1 MLSGCRLGSLA
12 MLRILVVDDDPL
24 VSQTVQLWLRRQGF
38 DVVTADGAT
47 AGLAALNRG
56 DFDLM
61 IVDIFMPHMHG
72 FESVRLFH
80 QSAPGVPLIAISG
93 YAFAESHSPA
103 PDFLRMALAL
113 GATRC
118 LRKPFKPRTLLA
130 IIEDCLAEIKT
141 RRERADSVGQQ
152 SSPHEKLSSH

>member
-1 MLSGCRLGSLA
+1 

-24 VSQTVQLWLRRQGF
+24 VSQAVRLWLKRQGF
-38 DVVTADGAT
+38 DVVSADGAAT
-47 AGLAALNRG
+47 GLAALDHG

-80 QSAPGVPLIAISG
+80 QSAPAVPLIAISG

-118 LRKPFKPRTLLA
+118 LRKPFKPHTLLT
-130 IIEDCLAEIKT
+130 IIEECLAEQRA
-141 RRERADSVGQQ
+141 RRAGPFEQGNPA
-152 SSPHEKLSSH
+152 HEKLSSH

>member
-1 MLSGCRLGSLA
+1 

-24 VSQTVQLWLRRQGF
+24 VSQTVQLWLRQQGF

-61 IVDIFMPHMHG
+61 IIDIFMPHMHG

-80 QSAPGVPLIAISG
+80 QSAPAVPLIAISG

-130 IIEDCLAEIKT
+130 IIEECLAEKQA
-141 RRERADSVGQQ
+141 RRDRADSFERDHP
-152 SSPHEKLSSH
+152 SHEKLSSH

>member
-1 MLSGCRLGSLA
+1 

-24 VSQTVQLWLRRQGF
+24 VSHTVQLWLRKKGF
-38 DVVTADGAT
+38 EVITADGAAT
-47 AGLAALNRG
+47 GLAALSRG
-56 DFDLM
+56 GFDLM

-80 QSAPGVPLIAISG
+80 QSAPSVPLIAISG
-93 YAFAESHSPA
+93 YAFAESLSPA

-118 LRKPFKPRTLLA
+118 LRKPFKPSTLLA
-130 IIEDCLAEIKT
+130 IIEECLTELQA
-141 RRERADSVGQQ
+141 RRERTASF
-152 SSPHEKLSSH
+152 

>member
-1 MLSGCRLGSLA
+1 
-12 MLRILVVDDDPL
+12 MLRILVVDDDPM
-24 VSQTVQLWLRRQGF
+24 VSQAVQLWLRQQGF
-38 DVVTADGAT
+38 DVVTANGAED
-47 AGLAALNRG
+47 GLAALDNGR
-56 DFDLM
+56 FDLM
-61 IVDIFMPHMHG
+61 VIDIFMPHMHG

-80 QSAPGVPLIAISG
+80 RRAPDVPLIAISG

-130 IIEDCLAEIKT
+130 VIDECL
-141 RRERADSVGQQ
+141 V
-152 SSPHEKLSSH
+152 EKQTQLALAASR